1 MRPWMFLLAALAA
14 PPVWADTLIATRTI
28 RANTIIA
35 PDDLAYGEVETPGAL
50 SRPEDAIGLESRVVL
65 YAGRPIRPGD
75 LGPPT
80 MVERNAIV
88 TLIYRSGGLT
98 ISAEGRAMGRAGA
111 GDDLRVLNLMSRVT
125 VTGRV
130 QTDGTVLV
138 ASSAGS

>member
-1 MRPWMFLLAALAA
+1 MRPWVFLLAVLVALPAS
-14 PPVWADTLIATRTI
+14 ADTLIATRTI

-35 PDDLAYGEVETPGAL
+35 PDDLAYGEVEVLGAL

-80 MVERNAIV
+80 MVERNAFV

-98 ISAEGRAMGRAGA
+98 ISAEGRSMGRAGA

-130 QTDGTVLV
+130 QPDGTVLV
-138 ASSAGS
+138 ASPAGS